1 MDWNQRKC
9 VYVLDNVMRQSFI
22 NLIRPI
28 ALLLSDNI
36 YDIEINDKTGEVF
49 IGTDK
54 GLNSY
59 QGEASEGKSDYSEIY
74 AYPNPVR
81 PNIRIK

>member
-1 MDWNQRKC
+1 
-9 VYVLDNVMRQSFI
+9 MRQSFI
-22 NLIRPI
+22 NLAATNSP
-28 ALLLSDNI
+28 LLSDNI

-59 QGEASEGKSDYSEIY
+59 QGEASEGKSDYS
-74 AYPNPVR
+74 
-81 PNIRIK
+81 RIIS

>member
-1 MDWNQRKC
+1 
-9 VYVLDNVMRQSFI
+9 MRQSFI
-22 NLIRPI
+22 NLISTNSP
-28 ALLLSDNI
+28 LLSDNI

-74 AYPNPVR
+74 AILIRYV
-81 PNIRIK
+81 PNIWIK